1 MTTGQDLQN
10 LSAVSQNIPSVLGQT
25 EAILYFFCHNKMHRW
40 CLDDPLA
47 AIKCSDQ
54 SNSGEKGLNPGH
66 TSRMQSFVSGRSR
79 QQMLEAAVCVPSTTQ
94 KPKTVND

>member
-79 QQMLEAAVCVPSTTQ
+79 Q
-94 KPKTVND
+94 